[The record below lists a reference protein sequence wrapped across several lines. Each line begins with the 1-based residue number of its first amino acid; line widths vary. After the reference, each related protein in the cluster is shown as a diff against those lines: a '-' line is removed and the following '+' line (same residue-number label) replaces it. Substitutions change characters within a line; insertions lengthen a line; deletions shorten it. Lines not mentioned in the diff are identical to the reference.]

1 MAKGGPGKH
10 YREGLSILQLTRMFP
25 DDATAE
31 RWFVENRWPNGVTCP
46 RCGSL
51 NILHVKSRKPQPYR
65 CRDCRKHFSAK
76 TDTPMHSSNL
86 GYQTWAIAI
95 YLLTTG
101 LKGTSSM
108 KLSRDLGL
116 PQTTAWHLA
125 HKIRESWNDDEE
137 VQARFPG
144 PVEADETYMGGKE
157 RNKHRSK
164 RLNAGR
170 GTVGK
175 VPVAGV
181 KDRQSGEVKAEV
193 IPDTTRPT
201 LHNFVMDNIQ
211 PGTMVYTDESLAYK
225 RLPNHETVTHSVGQ
239 YVDGQAHTNG
249 MESFWS
255 LLKRGYHGTYHHMSE
270 KHLHRYINEF
280 SGRHNNRPLDTVDQM
295 ATLVRGMNGKRL
307 SYEELSG

>member
-10 YREGLSILQLTRMFP
+10 YREGLSILELTQMFP

-144 PVEADETYMGGKE
+144 PVEADETYMGGRE
-157 RNKHRSK
+157 SNKHRSK

-211 PGTMVYTDESLAYK
+211 PGAMVYTDESLAYK

-249 MESFWS
+249 LESFWS